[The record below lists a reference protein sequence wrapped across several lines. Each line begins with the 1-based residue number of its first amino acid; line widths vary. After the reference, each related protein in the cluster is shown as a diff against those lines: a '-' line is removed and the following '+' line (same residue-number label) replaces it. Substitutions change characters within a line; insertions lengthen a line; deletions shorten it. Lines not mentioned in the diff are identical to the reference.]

1 MGMKHLFL
9 IVSQNDVKGLHA
21 SFFSCSL
28 NCSELSFQVGFEWG
42 SGFGLEGGRN
52 PRHLGSSWSLKM
64 DLQSVCPSKLFQKV
78 LLAEWVLLDARF
90 TSWDPYEKDE
100 HNENLNTLSVHVW
113 IQKKRRYHR
122 SSRRKSLR
130 KNSNKHDKEET
141 DQKRTAHFKEKGQR
155 NKSCWYINVI
165 IVLRELTHLFSP

>member
-42 SGFGLEGGRN
+42 SGFGLEGRRN
-52 PRHLGSSWSLKM
+52 PMHLGSSWSLKM

-90 TSWDPYEKDE
+90 TS
-100 HNENLNTLSVHVW
+100 
-113 IQKKRRYHR
+113 
-122 SSRRKSLR
+122 
-130 KNSNKHDKEET
+130 
-141 DQKRTAHFKEKGQR
+141 
-155 NKSCWYINVI
+155 
-165 IVLRELTHLFSP
+165 

>member
-9 IVSQNDVKGLHA
+9 IVSQNDATGLHA

-42 SGFGLEGGRN
+42 TGFGLEGGRN

-90 TSWDPYEKDE
+90 TS
-100 HNENLNTLSVHVW
+100 
-113 IQKKRRYHR
+113 
-122 SSRRKSLR
+122 
-130 KNSNKHDKEET
+130 
-141 DQKRTAHFKEKGQR
+141 
-155 NKSCWYINVI
+155 
-165 IVLRELTHLFSP
+165 